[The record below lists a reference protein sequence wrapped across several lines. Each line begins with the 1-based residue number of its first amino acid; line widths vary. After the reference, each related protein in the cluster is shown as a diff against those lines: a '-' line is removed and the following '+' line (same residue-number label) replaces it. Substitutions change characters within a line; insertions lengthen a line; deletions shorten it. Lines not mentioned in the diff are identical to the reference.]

1 MRRTLPLRPAAC
13 LAPVALLGALLGVG
27 LAAGQD
33 LARWPAPPEGWWRRL
48 EGGERAVYALTQ
60 GPRTGRRV
68 MTVERIEGS
77 RVTVSFE
84 QAYGHDGSH
93 DAPAARHAATID
105 LADPTDAGDLTLPEG
120 ARLTRVGREEVK
132 VGERAFACDVYEVAL
147 EGPRGAVAMKAWHAP
162 ALPPVFMG
170 GVVKL
175 TSRLAGHEA
184 SIALTEY
191 KGALLG
197 E

>member
-1 MRRTLPLRPAAC
+1 MPRLRPTRPAAW
-13 LAPVALLGALLGVG
+13 LAPVALLVALLGGG
-27 LAAGQD
+27 LAIGQD
-33 LARWPAPPEGWWRRL
+33 PARWPAPPEGWWRRL

-60 GPRTGRRV
+60 GQRTGRRV
-68 MTVERIEGS
+68 MVVERIEGS

-84 QAYGHDGSH
+84 QAHG
-93 DAPAARHAATID
+93 DAGEAPPARQSATID
-105 LADPTDAGDLTLPEG
+105 LADPTEAGDLTLPEG
-120 ARLTRVGREEVK
+120 ARLTRVGREELK
-132 VGERAFACDVYEVAL
+132 VGARAFACDVYEVAL

-162 ALPPVFMG
+162 SLPPVFMG

-184 SIALTEY
+184 SITLTEY
-191 KGALLG
+191 QGALLG